1 MPFYLMIE
9 MLTDWNTKNREFMD
23 FPIKVRLDYDRFLI
37 KKPTKENRPN
47 PKIELGSGTNEIISY
62 SHFR

>member
-1 MPFYLMIE
+1 MP
-9 MLTDWNTKNREFMD
+9 KNREFID
-23 FPIKVRLDYDRFLI
+23 FPIKVRLYYDRFLI

>member
-1 MPFYLMIE
+1 
-9 MLTDWNTKNREFMD
+9 MD

-37 KKPTKENRPN
+37 KKPTKENSPN
-47 PKIELGSGTNEIISY
+47 PNIELGFGTNEIISY